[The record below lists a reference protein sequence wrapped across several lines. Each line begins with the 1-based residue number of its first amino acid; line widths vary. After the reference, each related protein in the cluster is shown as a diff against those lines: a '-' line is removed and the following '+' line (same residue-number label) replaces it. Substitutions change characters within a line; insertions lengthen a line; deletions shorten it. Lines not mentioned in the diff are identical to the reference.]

1 MEQDTDTR
9 ESRPVEHR
17 PPSRKIASPA
27 LPSLYVPRDALSA
40 RLDEG
45 VEAGAVSLLSAPTG
59 YGKSTLLAA
68 WSAASVHPVAW
79 LTVDELDDDA
89 RALWR
94 GVRHTIAAALVSAG
108 LGDTVGLGEIE
119 VPVHEDQTGLAIDDL
134 VSRLDA
140 LPLPLVLVLDNVDEI
155 ASPGS
160 VAMLD
165 RLVRYAPAHVH
176 LMLSG
181 RFDPPVNWQRV
192 RAAGRLNEIGAQDL
206 RFSVGET
213 RQLAELWGVQ
223 LGAKD
228 EQELVRVT
236 EGWPVAVKMTLGAMA
251 TAPTAAGARATL
263 RPTSEVAD
271 ALVTQVLTSL
281 GPRLGEFVLAA
292 TTCRSVDAELA
303 DALNGGDGGAELLA
317 QCVERGLFLDRQVT
331 GEGEPVTYRW
341 HDAFAAQCQTRLAT
355 AHPRRWRVLHRA
367 AAHHWRDKDLDEAVT
382 HALRGGRPGLAA
394 TFLHERWI
402 ELVLR
407 GEHALLLELCHRVPA
422 PLDESPE
429 LLLLMAVCHYLDG
442 DLAQAD
448 LMLRRTGASAAGEP
462 GESTRP
468 GQHRFALLEQ
478 LLGVVISSGHVDPS
492 VMAALG
498 EELLDSAP
506 PDEDAVV
513 VAGAEHV
520 VGRLLARAGRPA
532 PAAAL
537 FEVSTAVATARSMAA
552 LRLAGESELSL
563 LVRESQGCG
572 VGRSRARA
580 AVDEGQQLGW
590 GSAPILSAAY
600 LTLALSE
607 YDRDDL
613 DTARDW
619 AIQALGTVQR
629 GDWSQRALTRA
640 ALLEIALAAGD
651 PAATQENF
659 DALASMGAS
668 RLPPYWPSLAAVL
681 SARRHLAR
689 GEVAAASTIVTG
701 LATRSGPGPGLAEH
715 PGSVVWAAEILRR
728 TGAPELAAEVLTLVP
743 PDCQASQLLTRRHL
757 VAALLAVAA
766 DERDRAHQLLEAAL
780 AAGELDDV
788 RRPFT
793 DRREEILPLLAEHLS
808 WGTEHA
814 TFTISLLDHLPAAPV
829 VPALTSHWSLT
840 PREHEVLLYLRTSM
854 TAADIAAA
862 AFVSINTVRT
872 HQRAIYRKLGVEGRR
887 DAVRVATERG
897 LL

>member
-1 MEQDTDTR
+1 MEQDLDTR
-9 ESRPVEHR
+9 ARRPVEHR
-17 PPSRKIASPA
+17 PPSRKIAPPP
-27 LPSLYVPRDALSA
+27 LPGRYVPRDALMA
-40 RLDEG
+40 RLDAG
-45 VEAGAVSLLSAPTG
+45 VEAGALSLLSAPTG

-68 WSAASVHPVAW
+68 WSEASVHPVAW
-79 LTVDELDDDA
+79 LTADDLDNDA

-94 GVRHTIAAALVSAG
+94 SLRHTIAAALAQVG
-108 LGDTVGLGEIE
+108 LGDAVGLGEIE
-119 VPVHEDQTGLAIDDL
+119 APAGEGDAGLAVDDL

-140 LPLPLVLVLDNVDEI
+140 LPLPLVLVLDEIDEI
-155 ASPGS
+155 SSPAS
-160 VAMLD
+160 VAMLE
-165 RLVRYAPAHVH
+165 RLVRYAPDHVH
-176 LMLSG
+176 LVL
-181 RFDPPVNWQRV
+181 
-192 RAAGRLNEIGAQDL
+192 AGRSVPPLSLQRARTAGQLNELRAQDL
-206 RFSVGET
+206 RFGVGES

-223 LGAKD
+223 LGAKN
-228 EQELVRVT
+228 EQELLRVT
-236 EGWPVAVKMTLGAMA
+236 EGWPVAVKMTVGAMA
-251 TAPTAAGARATL
+251 QAPTAAAAREVL
-263 RPTSEVAD
+263 RPSSPVAD
-271 ALVTQVLTSL
+271 ALVTQVLDSL

-292 TTCRSVDAELA
+292 TTCRTVDALLA

-317 QCVERGLFLDRQVT
+317 ECVERGLFLERQVT
-331 GEGEPVTYRW
+331 GEGEPVRYRW
-341 HDAFAAQCQTRLAT
+341 HDAFAAQCQTKLAT
-355 AHPRRWRVLHRA
+355 SHPRRWRALHRCT
-367 AAHHWRDKDLDEAVT
+367 AHHWRHSDLEEAVT

-407 GEHALLLELCHRVPA
+407 GEHALLLDLCHRVPA
-422 PLDESPE
+422 PLDETPE

-448 LMLRRTGASAAGEP
+448 LMLRRTRSSAEGEGGGAG
-462 GESTRP
+462 

-478 LLGVVISSGHVDPS
+478 LLEVVISSGHVDPA
-492 VMAALG
+492 VMAGLG
-498 EELLDSAP
+498 EELLGSAP
-506 PDEDAVV
+506 ADEDAVV

-532 PAAAL
+532 AAVAL
-537 FEVSTAVATARSMAA
+537 FEVSTAVGTARSMDA
-552 LRLAGESELSL
+552 LRLAGECELSL
-563 LVRESQGCG
+563 LMREKQGCG
-572 VGRSRARA
+572 AGRRRARA

-590 GSAPILSAAY
+590 ERAPILSPAY
-600 LTLALSE
+600 LTLALAE

-613 DTARDW
+613 DAARDW
-619 AIQALGTVQR
+619 GVQALTTLQR

-640 ALLEIALAAGD
+640 TLLEIALAAGD
-651 PAATQENF
+651 PAAAQENF
-659 DALASMGAS
+659 DALASMGTA
-668 RLPPYWPSLAAVL
+668 RLPAYWPALAAVL

-701 LATRSGPGPGLAEH
+701 LAARSGPGAGLAEH

-728 TGAPELAAEVLTLVP
+728 TGAPEVAADVLTLFP
-743 PDCQASQLLTRRHL
+743 ADCQASHLLTRRHL
-757 VAALLAVAA
+757 VAAMLAAGA

-780 AAGELDDV
+780 TAAELDDV

-808 WGTEHA
+808 WGTDHA
-814 TFTISLLDHLPAAPV
+814 TFAIALLDHLPAAPT

-887 DAVRVATERG
+887 DAVRVATERR